1 MSAAACPLTRRE
13 LEIVQLLSDGHSG
26 PQVAARLRLSGS
38 TIRSHTNKIY
48 RKLRVRTAS
57 QAVLHC
63 VRHGWVAGSTGDAEL
78 LNAYRDITRELIHA
92 IESHR
97 DVTPAQKRYL
107 DAFDRRLRGEAA
119 NLSDPLMRLLR
130 DVGLPLG
137 PRRLEGRPLTDEAR
151 GRFEPLSAVITEVI
165 DGDASPCS

>member
-1 MSAAACPLTRRE
+1 MSATACPLTRRE

-48 RKLRVRTAS
+48 RKLRVRTAA

-63 VRHGWVAGSTGDAEL
+63 VRQGWVAGETGDAEL
-78 LNAYRDITRELIHA
+78 LNAYRTITRELIDA

-97 DVTPAQKRYL
+97 EVTPAQKRYL

-137 PRRLEGRPLTDEAR
+137 ARGLEGRPITRAAR
-151 GRFEPLSAVITEVI
+151 QRVEPLCAVISEVI
-165 DGDASPCS
+165 DGEACP